1 MRNYAKKKLGK
12 SIKKTGQT
20 EVGNI
25 NMNKD
30 LSMNN
35 IMSLHYELM
44 RATEQY
50 DMYLDMRDDKMSDLW
65 YRQMELIT
73 DEMKAM
79 GDDGQ

>member
-1 MRNYAKKKLGK
+1 MN
-12 SIKKTGQT
+12 TQM
-20 EVGNI
+20 EVLNT

-35 IMSLHYELM
+35 IMSLHQELM

-50 DMYLDMRDDKMSDLW
+50 EMYLNVRDDKMSDLW

-73 DEMKAM
+73 EEMKVM
-79 GDDGQ
+79 GDDGL

>member
-1 MRNYAKKKLGK
+1 MN
-12 SIKKTGQT
+12 TQM
-20 EVGNI
+20 EVLNI

-50 DMYLDMRDDKMSDLW
+50 DMYLELRDSKMSDLW

-73 DEMKAM
+73 EEMKQI
-79 GDDGQ
+79 GETND

>member
-1 MRNYAKKKLGK
+1 
-12 SIKKTGQT
+12 
-20 EVGNI
+20 
-25 NMNKD
+25 MNKD

-50 DMYLDMRDDKMSDLW
+50 DMYLELRDDKMRDLW

-73 DEMKAM
+73 EEMKVM

>member
-1 MRNYAKKKLGK
+1 
-12 SIKKTGQT
+12 
-20 EVGNI
+20 
-25 NMNKD
+25 MNKD

-44 RATEQY
+44 QATEQY
-50 DMYLDMRDDKMSDLW
+50 GMYIELRDDKMRDLW

>member
-1 MRNYAKKKLGK
+1 
-12 SIKKTGQT
+12 
-20 EVGNI
+20 
-25 NMNKD
+25 MNKD

-44 RATEQY
+44 QATEQY
-50 DMYLDMRDDKMSDLW
+50 DMYIELRDDKMRDLW

>member
-1 MRNYAKKKLGK
+1 MFIASVNIK
-12 SIKKTGQT
+12 SGMMNTQM
-20 EVGNI
+20 EVLNT

-35 IMSLHYELM
+35 IMSLHQELM

-50 DMYLDMRDDKMSDLW
+50 EMYLNVRDDKMSDLW

-73 DEMKAM
+73 EEMKVM
-79 GDDGQ
+79 GDDGL

>member
-1 MRNYAKKKLGK
+1 
-12 SIKKTGQT
+12 
-20 EVGNI
+20 
-25 NMNKD
+25 MNKD

-50 DMYLDMRDDKMSDLW
+50 DMYLNLRDDRMSELW